1 MQTLFNLCLAL
12 IVVSCPMR
20 CQLGWSDCCGQAPA
34 VVDSVE
40 KCCCNTESEAPAKP
54 AERSDDC
61 KCICSGATMPDAA
74 DFVLNQASQAFA
86 WDASVLL
93 TVQSVG
99 SAGETVLLLQSRISV
114 FPCAQNVG
122 RQIRQLQGSLI
133 I

>member
-1 MQTLFNLCLAL
+1 MRTLFNLCLAL

-20 CQLGWSDCCGQAPA
+20 CQLGWSDCCGQATA

-40 KCCCNTESEAPAKP
+40 KCCCNSESETPAKP
-54 AERSDDC
+54 AEPADDC

-74 DFVLNQASQAFA
+74 DFILNQASQAFA
-86 WDASVLL
+86 LDASVLL
-93 TVQSVG
+93 TAQSIG
-99 SAGETVLLLQSRISV
+99 STGETVLLLQSRISV
-114 FPCAQNVG
+114 FHCAQNVG